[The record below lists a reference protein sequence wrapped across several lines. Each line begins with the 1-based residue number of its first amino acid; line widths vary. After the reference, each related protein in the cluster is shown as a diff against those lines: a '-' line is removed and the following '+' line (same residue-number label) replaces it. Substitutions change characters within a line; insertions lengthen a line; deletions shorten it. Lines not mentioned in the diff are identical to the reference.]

1 LHLNLLIRGRIIKV
15 HGNVGGLKASQV
27 RRLTNLYRRRTPPAY
42 IVSPELSK
50 AVCQLSFEIRRQI
63 GLLIDRRGWIA
74 FVLVGTYQQ
83 IMIPNLEKYRSG
95 GGRLKG
101 LRCVHT
107 HLQQEPLTRDD
118 LMDLALLNL
127 DLMAAITVDKHGR
140 PHSIH
145 AAHLLPEGVNGANWE
160 ILPPLGLTQLDMDC
174 HGLIRS
180 LESEFAR
187 KLRAQRVKGAWQRA
201 VLIGVTTAPRRVAE
215 DSMAELRELAKSSQI
230 AVVDAVIQHR
240 RRVDPRFL
248 MGQGKL
254 SELVILALRKGADLL
269 IFDQELNPSQVRSIT
284 DLTALKVIDRT
295 QLILDIFA
303 QRARSREG
311 KIQVELAQLKYLL
324 PRLTGKGTAM
334 SRLTGGIG
342 GRGPGETKLEID
354 RRRVRDRI
362 AHLEKSL
369 ASVQKQRAQ
378 RRAKRNK
385 KGLPILSIIG
395 YTNAGKSTLL
405 NTLTRSSVLAESR
418 LFATLDPTSR
428 KKRLPKEA
436 EVIITDTVGFIRELP
451 QELIT
456 AFRATLEELE
466 DADLLIHVI
475 DISNPRCEHQVRSV
489 ERILENLHLGE
500 IRVLR
505 VLNKQD
511 LLDPI
516 TVRKWAR
523 KLDGIPISANDE
535 QTLSPLLD
543 RIEWHVRRLKR
554 GVTCHSEQQAA
565 AITA

>member
-1 LHLNLLIRGRIIKV
+1 
-15 HGNVGGLKASQV
+15 
-27 RRLTNLYRRRTPPAY
+27 
-42 IVSPELSK
+42 
-50 AVCQLSFEIRRQI
+50 
-63 GLLIDRRGWIA
+63 
-74 FVLVGTYQQ
+74 
-83 IMIPNLEKYRSG
+83 
-95 GGRLKG
+95 
-101 LRCVHT
+101 
-107 HLQQEPLTRDD
+107 
-118 LMDLALLNL
+118 MDLALLNL
-127 DLMAAITVDKHGR
+127 DLMAAVTVDRHGR
-140 PHSIH
+140 PHKTH
-145 AAHLLPEGVNGANWE
+145 AAHLLPEGINDANWE
-160 ILPPLGLTQLDMDC
+160 ILPPLGLNELDMDC
-174 HGLIRS
+174 QGLIRS

-187 KLRAQRVKGAWQRA
+187 KLPAQRVKGAWQRA
-201 VLIGVTTAPRRVAE
+201 ILIGVTAAARRVAK
-215 DSMAELRELAKSSQI
+215 DSMAELKELARSSQI
-230 AVVDAVIQHR
+230 VVVDTVIQHR

-254 SELVILALRKGADLL
+254 SELVILALQKGADLL

-324 PRLTGKGTAM
+324 PRLAGKGTAM

-362 AHLEKSL
+362 AYLEKSL

-451 QELIT
+451 RELIT

-475 DISNPRCEHQVRSV
+475 DISNPRCSHQVRSV
-489 ERILENLHLGE
+489 ERILENLHLDE
-500 IRVLR
+500 IPVLR

-511 LLDPI
+511 LVDS
-516 TVRKWAR
+516 VSARKWAR
-523 KLDGIPISANDE
+523 QLDGIPISAKDE
-535 QTLSPLLD
+535 ETLSPLLE
-543 RIEWHVRRLKR
+543 RIEWHITRLER
-554 GVTCHSEQQAA
+554 GITCRSERQTAT
-565 AITA
+565 ITA